1 MVGTAQRSAQG
12 AAGGSGLILPE
23 HVSHSQLSS
32 WTGRCQKELQLER
45 LQGAPVTPAWWLI
58 GGSAVHEVTEELD
71 RRALEFDLT
80 PAELNV
86 TLEIEELF
94 EAKLLEL
101 IREEEEKSGI
111 PQDEW
116 IAAGYRPPQN
126 RKYWEENGPQMV
138 SNWLS
143 WRERTGWPIA
153 FIGDEPAIE
162 YALDVTL
169 EIRDMPRQVKGAPDR
184 IFVLPNKELVI
195 VDIKSGSTTPK
206 TVLQQGEYATLLEQ
220 AGHRRP
226 KFGTFVKVGIQPKT
240 GGGKHLPLAP
250 LKKYDAAYFEHLF
263 TAYRTQ
269 LETGTFLPNVS
280 DLCDRCGVRSACYAA
295 GGSQSAQYDPLDPN
309 YQGEQ

>member
-1 MVGTAQRSAQG
+1 M
-12 AAGGSGLILPE
+12 IELPE
-23 HVSHSQLSS
+23 HVSHSQLNS
-32 WTGRCQKELQLER
+32 WASRCQKEWFLER
-45 LQGAPVTPAWWLI
+45 IADAPRTPAWWLV

-71 RRALEFDLT
+71 RRGLEFELT
-80 PAELNV
+80 SAEQNV

-138 SNWLS
+138 INWLE
-143 WRERTGWPIA
+143 WRTRTGWPIA

-162 YALDVTL
+162 YDFDVTL
-169 EIRDMPRQVKGAPDR
+169 EIGGVARPVRGAADR
-184 IFVLPNKELVI
+184 IFELPNKQLVI

-206 TVLQQGEYATLLEQ
+206 TVLQQGEYATLLELQ
-220 AGHRRP
+220 GHKRP
-226 KFGTFVKVGIQPKT
+226 RYGTFVKVGLQPKT

-263 TAYRTQ
+263 TAYRAQ
-269 LETGTFLPNVS
+269 AETGLFLPNVS
-280 DLCDRCGVRSACYAA
+280 DFCERCGVRSSCYAA
-295 GGSQSAQYDPLDPN
+295 GGPLSAQYDPLDPN
-309 YQGEQ
+309 YKKDGK

>member
-1 MVGTAQRSAQG
+1 MIPAATIAGSDGDESEFNPFLADEETQRARLAQQPRLVGGVQEKTD
-12 AAGGSGLILPE
+12 
-23 HVSHSQLSS
+23 
-32 WTGRCQKELQLER
+32 K
-45 LQGAPVTPAWWLI
+45 
-58 GGSAVHEVTEELD
+58 
-71 RRALEFDLT
+71 
-80 PAELNV
+80 
-86 TLEIEELF
+86 
-94 EAKLLEL
+94 
-101 IREEEEKSGI
+101 KSGRLYRY
-111 PQDEW
+111 PVH
-116 IAAGYRPPQN
+116 AGKVPEDWWTDIETLN
-126 RKYWEENGPQMV
+126 H
-138 SNWLS
+138 SD
-143 WRERTGWPIA
+143 RERTGWPIA